1 MDAIVELRAVSRRF
15 VRVGTP
21 ALDALSLEVQQ
32 GEILALLGPSGCG
45 KSTTLRLIAGLEQP
59 DDGEIRLNGVLVAN
73 QRFSRPP
80 EQRGIGMVFQDYA
93 LFPHLTVVENV
104 AFGLQHVPP
113 RERNS
118 HAVESLALVGLDKL
132 AKRYPHQLSGG
143 QQQRVALA
151 RALAPRP
158 AVVLLD
164 EPFSNLDAALRV
176 QMRDDLRDILR
187 RASATAVF
195 VTHDQAE
202 ALALGD
208 RVALLR
214 AGQLEQIGTPDQLFQ
229 HPRTRFAAEFMGAAD
244 FIPARVVGGVLI
256 SELGMLSQ
264 SVALPDGTQLDLLV
278 RYDDLVLVP
287 DTHGC
292 GVIVGRT
299 YEGPSFM
306 YLVELQSGLRLRCQ
320 TSHICRYQ
328 LGDRVCIDLHAQH
341 ELTAFVDG
349 VAVA

>member
-1 MDAIVELRAVSRRF
+1 MTAIVELRNVSRRF
-15 VRVGTP
+15 GQSSAP
-21 ALDALSLEVQQ
+21 ALDGLSLEVLR
-32 GEILALLGPSGCG
+32 GEIMALLGPSGCG

-59 DDGEIRLNGVLVAN
+59 DDGEIWLNGAMVASP
-73 QRFSRPP
+73 RHSAPP
-80 EQRGIGMVFQDYA
+80 EARGIGMVFQDYA
-93 LFPHLTVVENV
+93 LFPHLTVLENV
-104 AFGLQHVPP
+104 AFGLHRLPKSQ
-113 RERNS
+113 R
-118 HAVESLALVGLDKL
+118 HARAAQALALVGLGEFG
-132 AKRYPHQLSGG
+132 ARYAHQLSGG

-187 RASATAVF
+187 RAEATAIF

-214 AGQLEQIGTPDQLFQ
+214 AGRLEQVGRPDELFQ
-229 HPRTRFAAEFMGAAD
+229 RPRTRFVAEFMGAAD
-244 FIPARVVGGVLI
+244 FVPAQVVGGVLLT
-256 SELGMLSQ
+256 ELGRVDQALP
-264 SVALPDGTQLDLLV
+264 LPDGTQLDLLV
-278 RYDDLVLVP
+278 RFDDLELLP
-287 DTHGC
+287 QDHGC

-306 YLVELQSGLRLRCQ
+306 YLVEMESGLRLRCQ

-328 LGDRVCIDLHAQH
+328 LGDRVCVDLRHDHA
-341 ELTAFVDG
+341 LVAFVDG
-349 VAVA
+349 LAI

>member
-1 MDAIVELRAVSRRF
+1 MNAIVELRAVSRRF
-15 VRVGTP
+15 VRAGTP
-21 ALDALSLEVQQ
+21 ALDTLSLQVQQ

-45 KSTTLRLIAGLEQP
+45 KSTTLRLIAGLDQP
-59 DDGEIRLNGVLVAN
+59 DGGEVWLNGVLVAD

-80 EQRGIGMVFQDYA
+80 EERGIGMVFQDYA
-93 LFPHLTVVENV
+93 LFPHLTVLENV
-104 AFGLQHVPP
+104 AFGLHRLPR
-113 RERNS
+113 RER
-118 HAVESLALVGLDKL
+118 HPRAAESLVLVGLAEL
-132 AKRYPHQLSGG
+132 AERYPHQLSGG

-164 EPFSNLDAALRV
+164 EPFSNLDVALRV

-187 RASATAVF
+187 RARATAVF

-214 AGQLEQIGTPDQLFQ
+214 AGQLEQIGKPDELFQ
-229 HPRTRFAAEFMGAAD
+229 HPRTRFVAEFMGAAD
-244 FIPARVVGGVLI
+244 FIPARVAGGRLI
-256 SELGMLSQ
+256 TELGLLPQ
-264 SVALPDGTQLDLLV
+264 TVDLPDGAQLDLLV
-278 RYDDLVLVP
+278 RYDDLALVP

-306 YLVELQSGLRLRCQ
+306 YLVELESGLRLRCQ

-328 LGDRVCIDLHAQH
+328 LGDRVCIDLHTKH
-341 ELTAFVDG
+341 TLVGFVDG
-349 VAVA
+349 IAVG